1 MRLTIALAPAWNQ
14 NNAEPSAAFV
24 AHIED
29 AFIEPRHDQHDSA
42 RLAQHIPRIAERFV
56 VRQVHDGLGARSA
69 NGRCDGWCDTR
80 GSARRRGAAELRRRS
95 PTPIVMTPARCA
107 GPQRAGA
114 ATITFELSG
123 TISPSCSRRRPPCR
137 RCAPWPPSSR
147 PASRSI
153 ALRLASIFP
162 MHRGL
167 SDRAIHLLARRIQ
180 TSREP
185 IVLLR

>member
-1 MRLTIALAPAWNQ
+1 MRLTTALAPARNQ

-24 AHIED
+24 AHIEA
-29 AFIEPRHDQHDSA
+29 AFIEPQHDQHDSA
-42 RLAQHIPRIAERFV
+42 PCAAYSAHCRALCR
-56 VRQVHDGLGARSA
+56 RQVHDGLGARSA

-107 GPQRAGA
+107 GPQGAGA

-162 MHRGL
+162 
-167 SDRAIHLLARRIQ
+167 AARLTPSSGHQFGRVA
-180 TSREP
+180 RP
-185 IVLLR
+185 